1 MIHEK
6 VNFEQH
12 YYDGH
17 YIDSGKSQEQREED
31 LKLSLEEDKKLKSWS
46 EVDC

>member
-6 VNFEQH
+6 VNFEH

-17 YIDSGKSQEQREED
+17 YIDSGKSQKQREDD